1 MKGLF
6 ADAWQQCLGKPEK
19 DDERE
24 REIPRAA
31 GAVPELMLEV
41 FDYKLVVRHVRNES
55 HERERV
61 HKGCV
66 VAVDVEG
73 EKSVNKQIG
82 GVNDPSVAVGDTAC
96 GARVRRWL
104 A

>member
-1 MKGLF
+1 
-6 ADAWQQCLGKPEK
+6 
-19 DDERE
+19 
-24 REIPRAA
+24 
-31 GAVPELMLEV
+31 VPELMLEV
-41 FDYKLVVRHVRNES
+41 FDDKLVVRHVRNES

-61 HKGCV
+61 HEGCV

-96 GARVRRWL
+96 GSRVRRWL